1 MIAILSMSG
10 PRVSAQIY
18 EPSYKVTTTI
28 EKSNSDSTASEG
40 LSMEAVPTF
49 IDFTGNNGLELS
61 ISLPRTPLFDYTMM
75 FWIRS
80 AQSYDELK
88 VAESIKNTK
97 AYLFKMKNSV
107 GCYIT
112 RFESDDSLV

>member
-1 MIAILSMSG
+1 
-10 PRVSAQIY
+10 
-18 EPSYKVTTTI
+18 
-28 EKSNSDSTASEG
+28 
-40 LSMEAVPTF
+40 MEAAPTF